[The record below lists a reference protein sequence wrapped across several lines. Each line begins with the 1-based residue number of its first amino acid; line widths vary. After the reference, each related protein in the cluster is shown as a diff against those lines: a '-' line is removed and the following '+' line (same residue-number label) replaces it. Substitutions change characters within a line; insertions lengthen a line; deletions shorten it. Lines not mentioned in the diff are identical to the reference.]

1 MTSVVKSEPLID
13 VCIELFMERMNEFA
27 HQGQSVDLATWLQ
40 WYAFDVIGEL
50 YFSSMFG
57 FMRER
62 TDYRDYI
69 ASLDIL
75 LPVLCAAS
83 VMPTYLRGLFLSSGM
98 LLSSARK
105 ALKALQNIEQASATC
120 VQERLQSNIIETD
133 TREDFLGKLLAIHEN
148 KGKEQ
153 DFDIANVQTEVYSGL

>member
-27 HQGQSVDLATWLQ
+27 HQGQSIDLATWLQ

-62 TDYRDYI
+62 TDYGDYI
-69 ASLDIL
+69 ASLDTL

-120 VQERLQSNIIETD
+120 VQERLQSNIVETD

-153 DFDIANVQTEVYSGL
+153 DFDLANVQTEVYSGL